1 MPTIPFPRAR
11 VVLAALALSAAGFV
25 GLVGYE
31 GYTSTAVIP
40 IPGDVPTIGPGLTR
54 REDGSP
60 VQSGD
65 TITVPKAL
73 ALSLREVQG
82 FEGAIKRCVKVPLHQ
97 HEYDAYLQLA
107 YNIGAG
113 AFCGSTLVRLLNEGR
128 YKEACAQILR
138 WRHAA
143 GKDCSARGN
152 RCYGLYTRRQRE
164 YTLCLGGSQ

>member
-25 GLVGYE
+25 GLIGYE

-60 VQSGD
+60 VQPGD

-97 HEYDAYLQLA
+97 HEYDAYVQLS
-107 YNIGAG
+107 YNIGEG
-113 AFCGSTLVRLLNEGR
+113 AFCG
-128 YKEACAQILR
+128 
-138 WRHAA
+138 
-143 GKDCSARGN
+143 
-152 RCYGLYTRRQRE
+152 
-164 YTLCLGGSQ
+164 